1 MKVRTKF
8 LLSGAII
15 FVVAFSSQF
24 NSDLFLSMTSSLT
37 GGAQSDDN
45 GSIRNAGVQD
55 SDSRSNVLRLG
66 YFPNLN
72 HAQVIIGL
80 ANGHFQKA
88 LSENN
93 TNSGKVGDEGASIK
107 EYVFS
112 AGPSVIEALY
122 AGQIDVAYVGPNPA
136 INGYLASNGEG
147 IRIISGSASGGAVF
161 VVRNDSGILST
172 TDFGGKKFASPQLG
186 NTQDVALRKYLIQ
199 NGYDTVENGGNVTVV
214 PVKPSDILTLML
226 KKEIDGAWVPEPWG
240 ARLVKESNGRIF
252 VDERDL
258 WPPDGKFVT
267 TNIIVRTDYLKN
279 NPEIIR
285 KLINAQIDET
295 IWINDTLKDSRNGNA
310 NGTSGKIENGTNDDF
325 GQEGVEAFI
334 HAFNNGLQRITGNTV
349 PEDELRDALQRLEFT
364 YDPIEQSLFKMA
376 DDAYNLNLIGR
387 GSKPDLTNIY
397 DLELLKEVLKER
409 NLPVDN
415 L

>member
-1 MKVRTKF
+1 
-8 LLSGAII
+8 
-15 FVVAFSSQF
+15 
-24 NSDLFLSMTSSLT
+24 
-37 GGAQSDDN
+37 
-45 GSIRNAGVQD
+45 
-55 SDSRSNVLRLG
+55 
-66 YFPNLN
+66 
-72 HAQVIIGL
+72 
-80 ANGHFQKA
+80 
-88 LSENN
+88 
-93 TNSGKVGDEGASIK
+93 
-107 EYVFS
+107 
-112 AGPSVIEALY
+112 
-122 AGQIDVAYVGPNPA
+122 
-136 INGYLASNGEG
+136 
-147 IRIISGSASGGAVF
+147 
-161 VVRNDSGILST
+161 
-172 TDFGGKKFASPQLG
+172 
-186 NTQDVALRKYLIQ
+186 
-199 NGYDTVENGGNVTVV
+199 
-214 PVKPSDILTLML
+214 ML
-226 KKEIDGAWVPEPWG
+226 E
-240 ARLVKESNGRIF
+240 
-252 VDERDL
+252 
-258 WPPDGKFVT
+258 
-267 TNIIVRTDYLKN
+267 N